1 MAATRDLPLVQE
13 IGEATAEEIL
23 ATGVP
28 WTFSP
33 IIAVP
38 QDIRWGRTYEFFSE
52 DTQLVTDLGAAYI
65 KGLQTIPDGYQ
76 ASAGQTLFTLATPKH
91 FLGDGGTIWGSS
103 RNGNYMLDQGNMQ
116 VNEETLRKLYLPPYH
131 AAVKSGA
138 MSIMASFSSWKG
150 TKMHAQRY
158 LLTDVL
164 KNELGFTGFIISDW
178 GGIDQIDPDYY
189 TAVVTAINAGVD
201 MNMVPNDYVSFIG
214 VMKQAIEKKDIAE
227 ERINDA
233 VRRIL
238 RAKFALGL
246 FEHPDPDPAFMQTVR
261 SDAHI
266 AIARQ
271 AVRKS
276 LVLLKNDRSALPINK
291 AHPQYM
297 WPGKER
303 MISG

>member
-1 MAATRDLPLVQE
+1 M
-13 IGEATAEEIL
+13 
-23 ATGVP
+23 
-28 WTFSP
+28 
-33 IIAVP
+33 
-38 QDIRWGRTYEFFSE
+38 
-52 DTQLVTDLGAAYI
+52 VTDLGAAYI

-116 VNEETLRKLYLPPYH
+116 VNEETLRKLYLPPYQ

-233 VRRIL
+233 VRQIL

-266 AIARQ
+266 GLRGRLSERLAR
-271 AVRKS
+271 
-276 LVLLKNDRSALPINK
+276 II
-291 AHPQYM
+291 
-297 WPGKER
+297 EE
-303 MISG
+303 